1 MVSAAAAFMTWWNW
15 SIVMAGSS
23 WSMLYRSLSVMLKG
37 SLTSG
42 SLSLTTSCLGPD
54 LGPPQFNPN
63 LCDNKVMVTADVC
76 LAYYSDILKRVHP
89 FAILSWCG
97 LSGFWSLFP
106 SNDVQ
111 VTRSLW
117 MFLWAK
123 KSAAYNCFISF
134 TACVSL
140 LVWNSVR
147 SFGPATNLNCCFGV
161 SGEQM

>member
-1 MVSAAAAFMTWWNW
+1 
-15 SIVMAGSS
+15 
-23 WSMLYRSLSVMLKG
+23 MLIRSLSVMLKG

-54 LGPPQFNPN
+54 LGPPQLKPN

-76 LAYYSDILKRVHP
+76 LAYYSDILKRVLP
-89 FAILSWCG
+89 FAIYH
-97 LSGFWSLFP
+97 
-106 SNDVQ
+106 DV
-111 VTRSLW
+111 VYLAFGHCFHLM
-117 MFLWAK
+117 MFKLLVAYGCFCEQK
-123 KSAAYNCFISF
+123 KVLPITVSSRLLL
-134 TACVSL
+134 SL